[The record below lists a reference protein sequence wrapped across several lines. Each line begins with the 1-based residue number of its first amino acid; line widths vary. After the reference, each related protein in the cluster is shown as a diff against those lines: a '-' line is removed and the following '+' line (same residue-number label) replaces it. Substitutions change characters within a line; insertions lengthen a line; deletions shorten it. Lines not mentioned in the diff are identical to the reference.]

1 MANRIGSLIKTHLPR
16 IGRSSGIA
24 LFFGFILSSCSS
36 LEFPGVYVLP
46 VDQGNIVTQEMVD
59 QLRPGMSKSQVEYI
73 LGSPVLRD
81 TFKRNRWDYIY
92 TLRQPRQPLKRQRL
106 TVEFSSADRLE
117 NMISTLLPNPPHEE
131 MQEFED
137 KFLIDEVKKKS
148 KRKRI

>member
-1 MANRIGSLIKTHLPR
+1 
-16 IGRSSGIA
+16 
-24 LFFGFILSSCSS
+24 
-36 LEFPGVYVLP
+36 
-46 VDQGNIVTQEMVD
+46 MVD

-81 TFKRNRWDYIY
+81 SFKRNRWDYIY

-106 TVEFSSADRLE
+106 TVEFSANDRLE
-117 NMISTLLPNPPHEE
+117 NMISTLLPSPPHEE

-137 KFLIDEVKKKS
+137 KYLTDEVKKQS

>member
-1 MANRIGSLIKTHLPR
+1 MANRIGKLFKAKF
-16 IGRSSGIA
+16 SSTAIA
-24 LFFGFILSSCSS
+24 LTFGILLSSCSS

-81 TFKRNRWDYIY
+81 SFKRNRWDYIY

-106 TVEFSSADRLE
+106 TVEFSANDRLE
-117 NMISTLLPNPPHEE
+117 NMISTLLPSPPHEE

-137 KFLIDEVKKKS
+137 KYLTDEVKKQS

>member
-1 MANRIGSLIKTHLPR
+1 
-16 IGRSSGIA
+16 
-24 LFFGFILSSCSS
+24 
-36 LEFPGVYVLP
+36 
-46 VDQGNIVTQEMVD
+46 MVD

-81 TFKRNRWDYIY
+81 SFARNRWDYIY

-106 TVEFSSADRLE
+106 TVVFNSGGRLD
-117 NMISTLLPNPPHEE
+117 NMISTLLPNPPHED

-137 KFLIDEVKKKS
+137 RYLNDEIKKNA